1 MNQPQDMLSAK
12 PVLKVIGVGGGGG
25 NAVNRMID
33 NDVHGVEYIAINTDC
48 QVLRLSKADVRIPI
62 GSELTK
68 GLGAGANP
76 EIGRRAAEE
85 SEQEIREVLKDTDLV
100 FITAGMGGGTG
111 TGAAPVIA
119 RYAKEAGCVVV
130 GIVTKPFSFEGTKRM
145 QQALAGIEQM
155 RQYVDTLVIVPND
168 KLLVGG
174 DIPFLQAFSEAD
186 DVLRRGVQG
195 ISEIITLPGL
205 INVDFADVKNVLQ
218 GKGSALMGIGIASG
232 PNRAIDAARL
242 AISSPLLEVDIN
254 GATDAIVEITS
265 DVDITMKEVE
275 DVISEIRN
283 ASSTDIDIICG
294 TGFNLELNGEVVVTV
309 IATGFDSTNRM
320 SDDDEQSQQPQDQ
333 GRNYNYSQPQQ
344 SNYGY
349 RQNNNSYSN
358 YNNSYSQRQPQPQQ
372 PQEPRKPYVN
382 GGSTKNQ
389 RTIVIQKFQV
399 GYKIVLDK
407 NLFQKQIFFNI
418 PCKKINHYAII

>member
-205 INVDFADVKNVLQ
+205 INVDFADVKNVLH

-232 PNRAIDAARL
+232 PNRAIEAARL

-382 GGSTKNQ
+382 GGSTKEEPKDNSNTKVPSWLQ
-389 RTIVIQKFQV
+389 NRFR
-399 GYKIVLDK
+399 
-407 NLFQKQIFFNI
+407 
-418 PCKKINHYAII
+418 

>member
-33 NDVHGVEYIAINTDC
+33 NDVHGVEYIAINTDF

-232 PNRAIDAARL
+232 PNRAIEAARL

-358 YNNSYSQRQPQPQQ
+358 YNNSYSQRQPQPQPQQ

-382 GGSTKNQ
+382 GGSTKEEPKDNSNTKVPSWLQ
-389 RTIVIQKFQV
+389 NRFR
-399 GYKIVLDK
+399 
-407 NLFQKQIFFNI
+407 
-418 PCKKINHYAII
+418 

>member
-232 PNRAIDAARL
+232 PNRAIEAARL

-333 GRNYNYSQPQQ
+333 GRNHNYSQPQQ

-382 GGSTKNQ
+382 GGSTKEEPKDNSNTKVPSWLQ
-389 RTIVIQKFQV
+389 NRFR
-399 GYKIVLDK
+399 
-407 NLFQKQIFFNI
+407 
-418 PCKKINHYAII
+418 

>member
-232 PNRAIDAARL
+232 PNRAIEAARL

-358 YNNSYSQRQPQPQQ
+358 YNNSYSQRQPQQQQ

-382 GGSTKNQ
+382 GGSTKEEPKDNSNTKVPSWLQ
-389 RTIVIQKFQV
+389 NRFR
-399 GYKIVLDK
+399 
-407 NLFQKQIFFNI
+407 
-418 PCKKINHYAII
+418 

>member
-232 PNRAIDAARL
+232 PNRAIEAARL

-320 SDDDEQSQQPQDQ
+320 SDDEEQLQQPQDQ

-358 YNNSYSQRQPQPQQ
+358 YNNSYSQRQAQQ

-382 GGSTKNQ
+382 GGSTKEEPKDNSNTKVPSWLQ
-389 RTIVIQKFQV
+389 NRFR
-399 GYKIVLDK
+399 
-407 NLFQKQIFFNI
+407 
-418 PCKKINHYAII
+418 

>member
-382 GGSTKNQ
+382 GGSTKEEPKDNSNTKVPSWLQ
-389 RTIVIQKFQV
+389 NRFR
-399 GYKIVLDK
+399 
-407 NLFQKQIFFNI
+407 
-418 PCKKINHYAII
+418 

>member
-168 KLLVGG
+168 TLLVGG

-232 PNRAIDAARL
+232 PNRAIEAARL

-382 GGSTKNQ
+382 GGSTKEEPKDNSNTKVPSWLQ
-389 RTIVIQKFQV
+389 NRFR
-399 GYKIVLDK
+399 
-407 NLFQKQIFFNI
+407 
-418 PCKKINHYAII
+418 

>member
-205 INVDFADVKNVLQ
+205 INVDFADV
-218 GKGSALMGIGIASG
+218 GSALMGIGIASG
-232 PNRAIDAARL
+232 PNRAIEAARL

-382 GGSTKNQ
+382 GGSTKEEPKDNSNTKVPSWLQ
-389 RTIVIQKFQV
+389 NRFR
-399 GYKIVLDK
+399 
-407 NLFQKQIFFNI
+407 
-418 PCKKINHYAII
+418 

>member
-232 PNRAIDAARL
+232 PNRAIEAARL

-320 SDDDEQSQQPQDQ
+320 SDDEEQSQQPQDQ

-358 YNNSYSQRQPQPQQ
+358 YNNSYSQRQPQPQH

-382 GGSTKNQ
+382 GGSTKEEPKDNSNTKVPSWLQ
-389 RTIVIQKFQV
+389 NRFR
-399 GYKIVLDK
+399 
-407 NLFQKQIFFNI
+407 
-418 PCKKINHYAII
+418 

>member
-48 QVLRLSKADVRIPI
+48 QVLRLAKADVRIPI

-232 PNRAIDAARL
+232 PNRAIEAARL

-320 SDDDEQSQQPQDQ
+320 SDDEEQSQQPQDQ

-382 GGSTKNQ
+382 GGSTKEEPKDNSNTKVPSWLQ
-389 RTIVIQKFQV
+389 NRFR
-399 GYKIVLDK
+399 
-407 NLFQKQIFFNI
+407 
-418 PCKKINHYAII
+418 

>member
-232 PNRAIDAARL
+232 PNRAIEAARL

-320 SDDDEQSQQPQDQ
+320 SDDEEQSQQPQDQ

-358 YNNSYSQRQPQPQQ
+358 YNNSYSQRQPQQ

-382 GGSTKNQ
+382 GGSTKEEPKDNSNTKVPSWLQ
-389 RTIVIQKFQV
+389 NRFR
-399 GYKIVLDK
+399 
-407 NLFQKQIFFNI
+407 
-418 PCKKINHYAII
+418 

>member
-232 PNRAIDAARL
+232 PNRAIEAARL

-320 SDDDEQSQQPQDQ
+320 SDDEEQSQQPQNQ

-358 YNNSYSQRQPQPQQ
+358 YNNSYSQRQPQQ

-382 GGSTKNQ
+382 GGSTKEEPKDNSNTKVPSWLQ
-389 RTIVIQKFQV
+389 NRFR
-399 GYKIVLDK
+399 
-407 NLFQKQIFFNI
+407 
-418 PCKKINHYAII
+418 

>member
-62 GSELTK
+62 GSELSK

-111 TGAAPVIA
+111 TGAAPIIA

-232 PNRAIDAARL
+232 PNRAIEAARL

-382 GGSTKNQ
+382 GGSTKEEPKDNSNTKVPSWLQ
-389 RTIVIQKFQV
+389 NRFR
-399 GYKIVLDK
+399 
-407 NLFQKQIFFNI
+407 
-418 PCKKINHYAII
+418 

>member
-232 PNRAIDAARL
+232 PNRAIEAARL

-349 RQNNNSYSN
+349 RQNNNNYSN

-382 GGSTKNQ
+382 GGSTKEEPKDNSNTKVPSWLQ
-389 RTIVIQKFQV
+389 NRFR
-399 GYKIVLDK
+399 
-407 NLFQKQIFFNI
+407 
-418 PCKKINHYAII
+418 

>member
-232 PNRAIDAARL
+232 PNRAIEAARL

-358 YNNSYSQRQPQPQQ
+358 YNNSYSQRQSQQ

-382 GGSTKNQ
+382 GGSTKEEPKDNSNTKVPSWLQ
-389 RTIVIQKFQV
+389 NRFR
-399 GYKIVLDK
+399 
-407 NLFQKQIFFNI
+407 
-418 PCKKINHYAII
+418 

>member
-232 PNRAIDAARL
+232 PNRAIEAARL

-320 SDDDEQSQQPQDQ
+320 SDDEEQSQQPQDQ

-382 GGSTKNQ
+382 GGSTKEEPKDNSNTKVPSWLQ
-389 RTIVIQKFQV
+389 NRFFRNTLFSCWVLFCRIVE
-399 GYKIVLDK
+399 
-407 NLFQKQIFFNI
+407 
-418 PCKKINHYAII
+418 

>member
-1 MNQPQDMLSAK
+1 MLEIDQLAK
-12 PVLKVIGVGGGGG
+12 IKVIGVGGGGN
-25 NAVNRMID
+25 NAVNRMIEQGLQ
-33 NDVHGVEYIAINTDC
+33 GVDFIVANTDL
-48 QVLRLSKADVRIPI
+48 QVLNSSKAQVKIQL
-62 GSELTK
+62 GST
-68 GLGAGANP
+68 GLGAGADP
-76 EIGRRAAEE
+76 DVGREAALE
-85 SEQEIREVLKDTDLV
+85 SKDSIVEVLKGADMV
-100 FITAGMGGGTG
+100 FVTCGMGGGTG
-111 TGAAPVIA
+111 TGAAPIIA
-119 RYAKEAGCVVV
+119 EIAQELGALTV

-232 PNRAIDAARL
+232 PNRAIEAARL

-320 SDDDEQSQQPQDQ
+320 SDDEEQSQQPQDQ

-358 YNNSYSQRQPQPQQ
+358 YNNSYSQRQPQQ

-382 GGSTKNQ
+382 GGSTKEEPKDNSNTKVPSWLQ
-389 RTIVIQKFQV
+389 NRFR
-399 GYKIVLDK
+399 
-407 NLFQKQIFFNI
+407 
-418 PCKKINHYAII
+418 

>member
-218 GKGSALMGIGIASG
+218 GKGSSLMGIGIASG
-232 PNRAIDAARL
+232 PNRAIEAARL

-294 TGFNLELNGEVVVTV
+294 TGFNLSRKKLQL
-309 IATGFDSTNRM
+309 FSTT
-320 SDDDEQSQQPQDQ
+320 
-333 GRNYNYSQPQQ
+333 
-344 SNYGY
+344 
-349 RQNNNSYSN
+349 
-358 YNNSYSQRQPQPQQ
+358 
-372 PQEPRKPYVN
+372 
-382 GGSTKNQ
+382 TK
-389 RTIVIQKFQV
+389 
-399 GYKIVLDK
+399 
-407 NLFQKQIFFNI
+407 
-418 PCKKINHYAII
+418 

>member
-232 PNRAIDAARL
+232 PNRAIEAARH

-382 GGSTKNQ
+382 GGSTKEEPKDNSNTKVPSWLQ
-389 RTIVIQKFQV
+389 NRFR
-399 GYKIVLDK
+399 
-407 NLFQKQIFFNI
+407 
-418 PCKKINHYAII
+418 